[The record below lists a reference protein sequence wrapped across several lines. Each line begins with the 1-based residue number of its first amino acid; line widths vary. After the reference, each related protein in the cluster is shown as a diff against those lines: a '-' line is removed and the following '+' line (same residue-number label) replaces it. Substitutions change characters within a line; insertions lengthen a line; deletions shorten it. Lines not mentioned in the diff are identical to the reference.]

1 MVTAHQ
7 HVLNVWEQA
16 TIAGQEQGMQELD
29 QLLCRAE
36 QVPSP

>member
-1 MVTAHQ
+1 MGTAHQ
-7 HVLNVWEQA
+7 RVLDVWEQA
-16 TIAGQEQGMQELD
+16 TTMRQEQGMQKLD